1 MVKSTD
7 KGYAMEEINKKMK
20 EYGSTR
26 LVKATTKIDDA
37 AKGLGKAAN
46 KAAQQQA
53 KNAGKEM
60 AEEVVEEAGEKAV
73 KNGVKTAVDKGAE
86 ITAQA
91 GNELAERTR

>member
-7 KGYAMEEINKKMK
+7 KGYAMEEINDKMAK
-20 EYGSTR
+20 YGSTR

-46 KAAQQQA
+46 NAAQQQA

-60 AEEVVEEAGEKAV
+60 VEEAVEGTV
-73 KNGVKTAVDKGAE
+73 KNAAKNVGTEAA
-86 ITAQA
+86 AQA

>member
-7 KGYAMEEINKKMK
+7 KGYAMEEINEKMAK
-20 EYGSTR
+20 YGSTR
-26 LVKATTKIDDA
+26 LVKAAKDA
-37 AKGLGKAAN
+37 GKAAN
-46 KAAQQQA
+46 KAAQQQI